1 MKRFNLLTKDW
12 QLFNENTNFLNLGS
26 NAIMALFGPYRQF
39 YEDLLQFRKSKAPA
53 SVVQRPRHGLL
64 TGKAWV
70 LQHWQSVMQARKSLL
85 TPLLM
90 ARRCMP
96 TTSTPTASGI
106 SHLMS
111 LSLNWRT
118 FTPQRLKV
126 LTERTLLVGSPAW
139 PTLSVTGNI
148 FHTAVRLW
156 MYEKTGNSYWLRPG
170 LRTMGAV
177 DNVAGFTFSVYQV
190 RHQLEMK
197 ARMQGKQMN
206 FEDAADPQKAMNEW
220 IEKEFMES
228 FYGLEPTEAQR
239 IAFRRE
245 QGITPE
251 LLDDQGIDDLIMESR
266 VGERYG
272 GMVPNKTTRIAS
284 EFSDELRFANI
295 PGEPG
300 GPVRDAYGR
309 QASATAPLCGG
320 SRALLPSS
328 VLGVGFDA
336 QMIGSACHR
345 STTH

>member
-1 MKRFNLLTKDW
+1 M
-12 QLFNENTNFLNLGS
+12 GC
-26 NAIMALFGPYRQF
+26 
-39 YEDLLQFRKSKAPA
+39 
-53 SVVQRPRHGLL
+53 L
-64 TGKAWV
+64 TGKALGAAALAV
-70 LQHWQSVMQARKSLL
+70 RDAGKEVFVDAFADGKAMYANNVDTYGKRYQSPDELVAELEDLQAAAKKGAEGKN
-85 TPLLM
+85 P
-90 ARRCMP
+90 ARRM
-96 TTSTPTASGI
+96 AS
-106 SHLMS
+106 LA
-111 LSLNWRT
+111 N
-118 FTPQRLKV
+118 P
-126 LTERTLLVGSPAW
+126 ERYGKMLH
-139 PTLSVTGNI
+139 TG
-148 FHTAVRLW
+148 VRLW

-245 QGITPE
+245 QGISPE

-272 GMVPNKTTRIAS
+272 GMVPNKTTRAAS
-284 EFSDELRFANI
+284 EFSDEMRFANV

-300 GPVRDAYGR
+300 GTVRGLYMGGKALQQQPLVEAIAPYF
-309 QASATAPLCGG
+309 QAPF
-320 SRALLPSS
+320 
-328 VLGVGFDA
+328 LGVGFDA
-336 QMIGSACHR
+336 QLTGFPAIARLLTDQTPSQRRRTKANMIMAGHVWALWGLLSSQGLIVGNGPTDWEQRR
-345 STTH
+345 SG